1 VSRENTDGVLNRLTP
16 SRRSVLKAAV
26 AGGAFAVPLIASFSM
41 DAASA
46 TTARP
51 ERSIVSNM
59 FCANQSAVNPT
70 GFFIAEV
77 AGAGLHGGTVF
88 GSVNLLF
95 AGGPFAQ
102 LTYAL
107 DVRGIVS
114 NLVLTGPFGSFF
126 VENPGQRGDISG
138 REITCFDGDSTRPG
152 LDTLYQE
159 AVAGELTV
167 VVYLADG
174 VELSGTAAV
183 FPTLLSAGRRL
194 RP

>member
-1 VSRENTDGVLNRLTP
+1 MLNRLTP

-51 ERSIVSNM
+51 ERTIVSNM
-59 FCANQSAVNPT
+59 FCANQSAVIPS
-70 GFFIAEV
+70 GFFTAQV

-88 GSVNLLF
+88 GSVVLVF
-95 AGGPFAQ
+95 SGGPFAQ

-107 DVRGIVS
+107 DVRGVVS
-114 NLVLTGPFGSFF
+114 TLLLTGPFGGFF
-126 VENPGQRGDISG
+126 VENPGERGEISG
-138 REITCFDGDSTRPG
+138 REITCFDGDTSRPG
-152 LDTLYQE
+152 LDTLFQE
-159 AVAGELTV
+159 AAAGELTV
-167 VVYLADG
+167 VLSLVGG
-174 VELSGTAAV
+174 VELSGTVTALPAAG
-183 FPTLLSAGRRL
+183 FLSAERRP